1 MSITA
6 TKTKV
11 STKTKVLIVVGFLAL
26 LGLAS
31 YGFGLLPVSQT
42 TYNPPLAV
50 KPGMVMMKTADAPNG
65 GKVAAGKSV
74 VIGKLAMTS
83 SDIQKWGSATLVSIT
98 ARVAGSVSATAFKNF
113 KLCNQFGACVPGA
126 VSSNDIIFSNVGPV
140 ITLSK
145 QTSLIPVAHAQGL
158 AELTLTVVADIGSGY
173 RGTLTLSL
181 PSVSSV
187 NTLKISNWTP
197 TSAFLS
203 KAGITNLKGI
213 IGPNDLVGPNSIV
226 GPSEVQMSFLVGPN
240 SIVGP
245 SESLEIGSI
254 IIY

>member
-1 MSITA
+1 MAQGMSMTA

-11 STKTKVLIVVGFLAL
+11 STKTKVLIGVGFLAL
-26 LGLAS
+26 FGLAA

-50 KPGMVMMKTADAPNG
+50 QPGMVMMKTADAPNG

-74 VIGKLAMTS
+74 VIGKMAMTS
-83 SDIQKWGSATLVSIT
+83 SDIQKWGSATLVSMT
-98 ARVAGSVSATAFKNF
+98 VRAAGSAFATAFKNF
-113 KLCNQFGACVPGA
+113 KLCNQFGTCVPGV

-140 ITLSK
+140 ITPSK

-197 TSAFLS
+197 TSAFIS
-203 KAGITNLKGI
+203 KAGV
-213 IGPNDLVGPNSIV
+213 IGPNDIV
-226 GPSEVQMSFLVGPN
+226 GPSQVQISFSSDITSITGGGVTSLV
-240 SIVGP
+240 
-245 SESLEIGSI
+245 IGSI
-254 IIY
+254 SL

>member
-1 MSITA
+1 MTA

-11 STKTKVLIVVGFLAL
+11 STKTKVLIGVGFLAL

-50 KPGMVMMKTADAPNG
+50 KPGMVIMKTADAPNG

-74 VIGKLAMTS
+74 VIGKVAMTS
-83 SDIQKWGSATLVSIT
+83 SDIQKFDSATLVSMT
-98 ARVAGSVSATAFKNF
+98 VRAAGSASATAFKNF
-113 KLCNQFGACVPGA
+113 KLCNQFGTCVPGTTI
-126 VSSNDIIFSNVGPV
+126 SNDIIFSNVGPV
-140 ITLSK
+140 ITPSK
-145 QTSLIPVAHAQGL
+145 QTSLIPVAHAQT
-158 AELTLTVVADIGSGY
+158 AVELTLTVLADIGSGY

-197 TSAFLS
+197 TSAFIS
-203 KAGITNLKGI
+203 KAG
-213 IGPNDLVGPNSIV
+213 LVGPNSIV
-226 GPSEVQMSFLVGPN
+226 GPSETQISFSTGVASLV
-240 SIVGP
+240 
-245 SESLEIGSI
+245 IGSI
-254 IIY
+254 SL

>member
-1 MSITA
+1 MTT

-11 STKTKVLIVVGFLAL
+11 STKTKVLIGVGFLAL

-50 KPGMVMMKTADAPNG
+50 KPGMVLMKTADAPSG

-74 VIGKLAMTS
+74 LIGKMVMTS
-83 SDIQKWGSATLVSIT
+83 ADIQKFGSATLVSMT
-98 ARVAGSVSATAFKNF
+98 VRAAGSASAIAFKNW
-113 KLCNQFGACVPGA
+113 KICNQFGTCVPGT

-140 ITLSK
+140 ITPSK

-187 NTLKISNWTP
+187 NNLQISNWTP
-197 TSAFLS
+197 TSTFIS
-203 KAGITNLKGI
+203 KAG
-213 IGPNDLVGPNSIV
+213 LVGPNSIV
-226 GPSEVQMSFLVGPN
+226 GPSQVQMSFLVGPN

-245 SESLEIGSI
+245 NESLEIGSI
-254 IIY
+254 II